1 MMFVTPVLRTRRE
14 VQHTFLKAMEAME
27 AKVANAQILF
37 RGLWAISKEPSLHR
51 GDTQSGELGDETNI
65 AAALS
70 FVT

>member
-27 AKVANAQILF
+27 AKVAQILF